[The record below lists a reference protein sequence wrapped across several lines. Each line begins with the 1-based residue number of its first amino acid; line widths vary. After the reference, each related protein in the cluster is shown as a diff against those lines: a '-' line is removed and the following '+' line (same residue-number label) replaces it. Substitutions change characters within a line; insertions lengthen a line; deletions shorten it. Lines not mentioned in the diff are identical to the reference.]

1 MKPPANGDE
10 KQKKGPVEIIKEKT
24 TSIPIYD
31 AGDGRYIATYYAEGR
46 RKLVKYKSLEAAKA
60 GARDIIKTLTTGTAH
75 VAAFSPK
82 ETASI
87 NDAIEILAPC
97 GVALTEAARQ
107 YADAYK
113 TLGGASI
120 VSAAHF
126 YAKHLEEENR
136 RGALTPITFP
146 ELTAKFLESIKGSKS
161 NRYYLD
167 LRTRLKNASK
177 AFTGQIRNIRTDDI
191 DKWLSDMKM
200 VSGRTKINYRR
211 ALVTLFS
218 YARDKKHLPR
228 GEKTEAEF
236 TTRFD
241 DKGGAIG
248 IYTPE
253 QFRTLL
259 TNIEER
265 FVPFIALG
273 GFAGLRTIEIIRLEW
288 EDIWFDQGVIEVGK
302 NKAKTATR
310 RLPPILPALEVWLK
324 PFAKKTGLV
333 LPDVRNEVR
342 FTRMFKA
349 AIKKL
354 VDAEGKPLV
363 KIVRNGLRHSFC
375 TYRLASTKSAAQVSL
390 EAGNSPKML
399 FQNYREL
406 VTEKAALEYFGIL
419 PQKKGTKGKGK
430 YSEKGA
436 GKASKKIPTHKQSSL
451 PQNLRAGRPS
461 TRAKRLK
468 KLAPAE

>member
-1 MKPPANGDE
+1 MKSPPP
-10 KQKKGPVEIIKEKT
+10 KGSQRKERGPIAVVKEKT
-24 TSIPIYD
+24 ASIPIYD
-31 AGDGRYIATYYAEGR
+31 AGGGKFIATYYAEGK
-46 RKLVKYKSLEAAKA
+46 RKLVKYQSLDEARTGAKQ
-60 GARDIIKTLTTGTAH
+60 IIDTLTTGVAH
-75 VAAFSPK
+75 VAAFTPK
-82 ETASI
+82 QTASI
-87 NDAIEILAPC
+87 NDAVDILKPHKTS
-97 GVALTEAARQ
+97 LTEAVRQ
-107 YADAYK
+107 FCEAK
-113 TLGGASI
+113 KVLGERSLL
-120 VSAAHF
+120 SAAQF
-126 YAKHLEEENR
+126 YAKHLEEEDR
-136 RGALTPITFP
+136 KGALTPITFP
-146 ELTAKFLESIKGSKS
+146 ELAAKFLNSIKKGKS

-167 LRTRLKNASK
+167 LRTRLKKASK
-177 AFTGQIRNIRTDDI
+177 VFNVQIKDIRADDI
-191 DKWLSDMKM
+191 DKWLTDMEQ

-236 TTRFD
+236 ATRFD
-241 DKGGAIG
+241 DKGGDIG

-253 QFRTLL
+253 QFQTLL
-259 TNIEER
+259 SNIEDR

-310 RLPPILPALEVWLK
+310 RLPPILPALELWLK
-324 PFAKKTGLV
+324 PYAKKTGLV

-349 AIKKL
+349 AINKL

-375 TYRLASTKSAAQVSL
+375 TYRLADTKSAAQVSL

-406 VTEKAALEYFGIL
+406 VTEKTALEYFGIL
-419 PQKKGTKGKGK
+419 PQKKVTKGKGK
-430 YSEKGA
+430 ASEKGA
-436 GKASKKIPTHKQSSL
+436 SKASKKSPNKPTL
-451 PQNLRAGRPS
+451 TP
-461 TRAKRLK
+461 K
-468 KLAPAE
+468 KLRKSGHTASRLGHPEAQHLD